1 MYEANVFAVLI
12 PDDSGGLA
20 RDAFRL
26 SHNAGLYHKSSISI
40 FTEPGLESR
49 DPTPALS
56 ISEHDDD
63 SNTIDTIKNDND
75 RLILTLDGRPRDP
88 LRGWQFGTCPQTSD
102 ILLGH
107 RGTRGISARHF
118 SINIDENSR
127 VVLRDNSTFGTSVS
141 YDGQAEY
148 EVRRNFTWILSLG
161 PKGTSP
167 LGEIVIHV
175 PGPRKLALKIQFPNH
190 RSGKSEYLSNL
201 QKFFEAGKAALPPVT
216 TLGLDSST
224 TTAATSQSQTPCQA
238 PIYVNLS
245 LIGRGE
251 FGAVHRV
258 FDVSTG
264 KIYAGKRFYPPFGKS
279 VKGKR
284 KQGHDKWM
292 DGVRNEMAI
301 MKQNPHVSK
310 YFVLGVFLVSATSL
324 P

>member
-1 MYEANVFAVLI
+1 MYGANVFAVLV
-12 PDDSGGLA
+12 PNNYNGFA

-26 SHNAGLYHKSSISI
+26 AHNAELYHKSSKGIL
-40 FTEPGLESR
+40 TEPGLSSR

-56 ISEHDDD
+56 TAESDNKDNDDD
-63 SNTIDTIKNDND
+63 NDND
-75 RLILTLDGRPRDP
+75 RIILTFDTRLRNR

-107 RGTRGISARHF
+107 RGTRGISARHL
-118 SINIDENSR
+118 SIILDEDNR
-127 VVLRDNSTFGTSVS
+127 VVLRDNSTFGTSVG
-141 YDGQAEY
+141 YNGQAEY
-148 EVRRNFTWILSLG
+148 EVRRNFKWILSLEPG
-161 PKGTSP
+161 NIIH
-167 LGEIVIHV
+167 LGEIVVHI
-175 PGPRKLALKIQFPNH
+175 PGPGKLAFRIQFPNH
-190 RSGKSEYLSNL
+190 RQGNSEYLSHL
-201 QKFFEAGKAALPPVT
+201 QIFVKACKEVLPPVNA
-216 TLGLDSST
+216 LGLDSST
-224 TTAATSQSQTPCQA
+224 TTLAPSQSQTPCQA

-264 KIYAGKRFYPPFGKS
+264 NIYAGKRFHPPSGKG

-292 DGVRNEMAI
+292 EGVRNEMSI

-310 YFVLGVFLVSATSL
+310 CFVLGVSLVYAT
-324 P
+324 